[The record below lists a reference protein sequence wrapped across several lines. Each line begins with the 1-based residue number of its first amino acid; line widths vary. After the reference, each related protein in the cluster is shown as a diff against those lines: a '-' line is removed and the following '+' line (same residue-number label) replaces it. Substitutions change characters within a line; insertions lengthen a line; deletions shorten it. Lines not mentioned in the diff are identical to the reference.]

1 MENEF
6 VIRERVLPEVGEF
19 ERIQTSLDS
28 HPPLLQRVYA
38 ARGVRDVED
47 LKLATAGLHS
57 PASMQGLDTAA
68 ARLSA
73 AVTEGESVLF
83 VGDFDADGATASA
96 LGVSLM
102 RALGAREVDFLVPN
116 RFDFGYGLTPEIVA
130 VAAQSKPDLIVT
142 VDNGISSLK
151 GVEAANELG
160 IAVIVTDHHLPGNE
174 LPKALAVVNPNQK
187 GCSFPSKNLAG
198 VGVIWYLLSAVRRV
212 LADQGWFQDKAEP
225 NPAQWLDLVSLGTV
239 ADVVPLDYNNRIL
252 VYQGLQRMRAGH
264 LRPGLR
270 AIAQVAGKKLVDLTA
285 QDLGFALGP
294 RLNAAGRLE
303 DMTIGIRC
311 LLATDD
317 EEALRLA
324 TALNELNRARRS
336 IETQMSQEAE
346 LAILDLADEENSVA
360 DKKGLAV
367 YREQWHQG
375 VVGIVA
381 GRMRERFF
389 RPVIAFAE
397 TGATAPDEL
406 KGSARSIP
414 GLHIRDV
421 LADIDTRFPGL
432 IVRFGGHAM
441 AAGLSLKRRHLARF
455 AKAFDAAVDARVNG
469 EVLQNTVLTDGEL
482 DAAELALANAELLA
496 SGGPWGQGFEE
507 PLFHGSFE
515 LISQKV
521 VGENHLKMV
530 VGCGGQVF
538 DAIKFRQAPM
548 PGAEQVELVYHLS
561 VNEWRDRRSLQLM
574 VEHCRAV

>member
-6 VIRERVLPEVGEF
+6 VIPERELPGTADFARV
-19 ERIQTSLDS
+19 QTSLTDQ
-28 HPPLLQRVYA
+28 PPLLQRVYA
-38 ARGVRDVED
+38 ARGIQGATD
-47 LKLATAGLHS
+47 LDLATKGLHNPS
-57 PASMQGLDTAA
+57 ALMSLDVAA
-68 ARLSA
+68 ARVA
-73 AVTEGESVLF
+73 TAVTEQQTVLF

-96 LGVSLM
+96 LGVSLLE
-102 RALGAREVDFLVPN
+102 ALGASTVDFLVPN

-130 VAAQSKPDLIVT
+130 VAAQNKPDLIIT
-142 VDNGISSLK
+142 VDNGISSLR
-151 GVEAANELG
+151 GVVAANELG
-160 IAVIVTDHHLPGNE
+160 IDVVVTDHHLPGPE
-174 LPKALAVVNPNQK
+174 LPKAHAVVNPNQH
-187 GCSFPSKNLAG
+187 GCNFPSKNLAG

-212 LADQGWFQDKAEP
+212 LAEQNWFAKRAEP
-225 NPAQWLDLVSLGTV
+225 NPAQWLDLVALGTV
-239 ADVVPLDYNNRIL
+239 ADVVPLDRNNRIL
-252 VYQGLQRMRAGH
+252 VHQGLQRMRAGH

-270 AIAQVAGKKLVDLTA
+270 AIAQVAGKKLPELTA

-311 LLATDD
+311 LLATEDA
-317 EEALRLA
+317 EALRLA

-336 IETQMSQEAE
+336 IEAQMAQEAE
-346 LAILDLADEENSVA
+346 LAILDLADEHKSVA

-367 YREQWHQG
+367 YREHWHQG

-397 TGATAPDEL
+397 AGPTAPDEL

-414 GLHIRDV
+414 GLHVRDV
-421 LADIDTRFPGL
+421 LADIDAQFPGL

-441 AAGLSLKRRHLARF
+441 AAGLSLKRRHLRRF
-455 AKAFDAAVDARVNG
+455 SNAFDTAVGARVNA
-469 EVLQNTVLTDGEL
+469 EDLQNTVLTDGRLESHEVL
-482 DAAELALANAELLA
+482 LANAELLA
-496 SGGPWGQGFEE
+496 RGGPWGQGFEE
-507 PLFHGSFE
+507 PLFHGTFE
-515 LISQKV
+515 LVSQKV

-530 VGCGGQVF
+530 VGIGREIF

-548 PGAEQVELVYHLS
+548 PDAQQVELVYHLS

-574 VEHCRAV
+574 VEHCRPV